1 MSNISNLQKSNKQGI
16 PPKEQRPDWVTPSDE
31 QQHKIP
37 VRTGVA
43 LALGVL
49 LWLGPYLGLVGVLV
63 PQQVARIDP
72 ANKTG
77 DIALMSTVAM
87 IVSTIA
93 NIIEGGLSDRTRSR
107 WGRRTPW
114 IVAGS
119 VGTFVCMLLWAQC
132 TAIWQVVL
140 SDAVYM
146 IFLNM
151 IVAPLIAVIADRTAP
166 KYRGTISS
174 VYALGNSAG
183 QYGGQM
189 LASFFLPMPKTG
201 FIVLAVMSLLSGPV
215 AALILH
221 ERSTKDMPVTPVTL
235 QTFSDNFVFPTKHVR
250 DYYLALFG
258 KLCMQTA
265 SFAISGYQL
274 YILTD
279 YVLLK
284 GNTLQNYIS
293 AISMIMMVT
302 AIVMCIGAG
311 PISDKLHMRKIP
323 VIVAGI
329 LIAVGSFMPVL
340 TNKPFIM
347 LVYAVIV
354 GIGMGMFNSVDQAL
368 NIEVLPDPRTA
379 AKDLGILNI
388 ANNGGQVFG
397 PIFSAAIIGAVG
409 YRGVFPLAAV
419 LAGLG
424 VVLISFIRNVK

>member
-1 MSNISNLQKSNKQGI
+1 
-16 PPKEQRPDWVTPSDE
+16 
-31 QQHKIP
+31 
-37 VRTGVA
+37 
-43 LALGVL
+43 
-49 LWLGPYLGLVGVLV
+49 
-63 PQQVARIDP
+63 
-72 ANKTG
+72 
-77 DIALMSTVAM
+77 M

-93 NIIEGGLSDRTRSR
+93 NIVEGGLSDRTRSR

-119 VGTFVCMLLWAQC
+119 VGTFVCVLFWGQC
-132 TAIWQVVL
+132 SAVWQVVL
-140 SDAVYM
+140 SDSVYM

-189 LASFFLPMPKTG
+189 LASFFLPMPKIG
-201 FIVLAVMSLLSGPV
+201 FVVLAVMSLLSGPV
-215 AALILH
+215 AALILR
-221 ERSTKDMPVTPVTL
+221 EGSTKNMPVSPVTWK
-235 QTFSDNFVFPTKHVR
+235 TFSDNFVFPTHHVR

-258 KLCMQTA
+258 KLSIQTA

-279 YVLLK
+279 YVMLK
-284 GNTLQNYIS
+284 GNALQAYVS

-311 PISDKLHMRKIP
+311 PVSDKLHIRKVP
-323 VIVAGI
+323 VIIAGL
-329 LIAVGSFMPVL
+329 LIAVGSFLPAL
-340 TNKPFIM
+340 TNRPFIM
-347 LVYAVIV
+347 LAYAVVV

-368 NIEVLPDPRTA
+368 NIEVLPDQRTA

-388 ANNGGQVFG
+388 ANNGGQVLG
-397 PIFSAAIIGAVG
+397 PIFSAAIIKIVG
-409 YRGVFPLAAV
+409 YSGVFPLAAV
-419 LAGLG
+419 LAAVG
-424 VVLISFIRNVK
+424 VCLIFFIRKVK